1 MRISFAE
8 AMCDPAQ
15 YVPLAKACDEV
26 GFHAFVIPD
35 SIAYPEVSDSK
46 YPYTPDGNREFLS
59 DRPFIDP
66 FVLAA
71 TMAAVTTRLRFHT
84 FVIKLAIR
92 HPVLV
97 AKQTMSLAAIS
108 NNRFSLGVGISP
120 WPEDFEITGVPWKG
134 RGERMNEMM
143 DILEGL
149 MKGDFFAYQGKH
161 FQIQSIKMTPAPTE
175 PVPLL
180 VGGHSEA
187 ALERA
192 AKYDG
197 WMHAGGDLE
206 EMKKMIVKLKE
217 IRKRLGK
224 EHEPFQIHAA
234 SGLGINL
241 DGLKQLEAM
250 GVTDAIIGFRIPYH
264 KDTMP
269 LSAKIDLIKMY
280 GEMVLKKL
288 RG

>member
-1 MRISFAE
+1 MRVSFAE

-15 YVPLAKACDEV
+15 YVPLARACDEV

-59 DRPFIDP
+59 DRPFIDT

-143 DILEGL
+143 EILQGL
-149 MKGDFFAYQGKH
+149 MKGEFFAYQGKH
-161 FQIQSIKMTPAPTE
+161 FQIQSIKMTPASSE

-180 VGGHSEA
+180 VGGHSDA

-217 IRKRLGK
+217 IRKRIGK

-241 DGLKQLEAM
+241 DGLKKLEEM

-280 GEMVLKKL
+280 GDMVLKKL
-288 RG
+288 NG